1 MPVGA
6 WRIFVVTPN
15 RKLFS
20 ELQPVLSHQVPN
32 AQVVE
37 VTELPTK
44 GNLGVL
50 GEFTSGTICFLDVY
64 SSHSGGMEALQAV
77 VADAPKMA
85 TVAIVPDH
93 DPQRILQALRLGAR
107 EFLTHPF
114 SEDQVGTVLEKLSQ
128 FAPELA
134 SEQGRIFTFV
144 PAKGACGASTIAYN
158 VAAGMKRSGSKETL
172 LADLDPHAGT
182 QAFQLKLKPAFS
194 FVDALGHASH
204 LDVDIWRG
212 IVQQASGFDVLLPPD
227 SITDG
232 ATDATDARMLLEFAK
247 RLYSNIVV
255 DIGGAYGPWALS
267 AVRSADEVIVVSTNE
282 LPALQAAQRVLN
294 YYEANGIPRQ
304 RIRLVINRFSR
315 DVGLSKEM
323 VETALQTD
331 VYYVLPS
338 DYEAVQRAL
347 LDGKPISQ
355 QSNLGKQLNLF
366 AARLMGVEVR
376 GKAVGKKTNST
387 TLSGLFSLFS
397 RS

>member
-1 MPVGA
+1 MSLGA
-6 WRIFVVTPN
+6 WRIFVVTPS
-15 RKLFS
+15 RSIFS
-20 ELQPVLSHQVPN
+20 ELQPILSHLVPG
-32 AQVVE
+32 AQIVE
-37 VTELPTK
+37 VTELPKK

-50 GEFTSGTICFLDVY
+50 GEFTAGTICFLDVI
-64 SSHSGGMEALQAV
+64 SASPEAMEALQAL

-85 TVAIVPDH
+85 TVAIVPDR

-107 EFLTHPF
+107 EFLTHTF
-114 SEDQVGTVLEKLSQ
+114 AEDQVAAVLEKLSQ
-128 FAPELA
+128 FTPDLGGER
-134 SEQGRIFTFV
+134 GRVFTIV

-158 VAAGMKRSGSKETL
+158 LAAGMKRNGSKETL

-194 FVDALGHASH
+194 FIDALGHASH

-212 IVQQASGFDVLLPPD
+212 IVQQANGFDVLLPPD
-227 SITDG
+227 SIADG
-232 ATDATDARMLLEFAK
+232 ATDATDARMLLEFAR
-247 RLYSNIVV
+247 RLYSNVIV
-255 DIGGAYGPWALS
+255 DIGTAYGQWPLS
-267 AVRSADEVIVVSTNE
+267 CVRGADEVIVVTTNE

-294 YYEANGIPRQ
+294 YYESNGVPRQ

-323 VETALQTD
+323 VETALQSD
-331 VYYVLPS
+331 VYQVLPS

-355 QSNLGKQLNLF
+355 QSNLGKQINQF
-366 AARLMGVEVR
+366 AARLMGVEDR
-376 GKAVGKKTNST
+376 GKVTEKKANST
-387 TLSGLFSLFS
+387 SLSGLFSLFS

>member
-1 MPVGA
+1 LPLGA

-15 RKLFS
+15 RTLFS
-20 ELQPVLSHQVPN
+20 ELQPILSHQVPN

-37 VTELPTK
+37 VTELPNK

-50 GEFTSGTICFLDVY
+50 GEFTAGTICFLDVL
-64 SSHSGGMEALQAV
+64 SSPSDAMETLQAV

-85 TVAIVPDH
+85 TIAIVPDR

-114 SEDQVGTVLEKLSQ
+114 SEDQVGAVLEKLSQ
-128 FAPELA
+128 FTPDLA
-134 SEQGRIFTFV
+134 GERGRIFTLV

-158 VAAGMKRSGSKETL
+158 LSAGMRRAGSKETL

-182 QAFQLKLKPAFS
+182 QAFQMKLKPAFS
-194 FVDALGHASH
+194 FLDALGHASH

-212 IVQQASGFDVLLPPD
+212 IVQQANGFDVLLPPD

-232 ATDATDARMLLEFAK
+232 AAEATDARMLLEFAK

-255 DIGGAYGPWALS
+255 DIGAAYGPWALS
-267 AVRSADEVIVVSTNE
+267 AVRSADEVVVVSTNE

-294 YYEANGIPRQ
+294 YYESNGIPRQ
-304 RIRLVINRFSR
+304 RIRLVINRFSK

-331 VYYVLPS
+331 VYFVLPS

-347 LDGKPISQ
+347 LDGKSISL
-355 QSNLGKQLNLF
+355 QSNLGKQINLL
-366 AARLMGVEVR
+366 AARLMGVEAR
-376 GKAVGKKTNST
+376 AKPAEKKANST